1 MADLTRSD
9 RRKLN
14 AQIAVTEDHWKLL
27 LLQGAGLFVIGITA
41 AILPNVT
48 TLAIGA
54 LTGWLLLI
62 SGLFR
67 LASGFGADI
76 GPGHWSSMLLSALM
90 VVLGTVLAFYSR
102 ESDFELIVALAGY
115 LAIHAIASLILASSL
130 REEASTWLALIVGA
144 MVDVLFA
151 TLILAHWPSTSPWV
165 FGLYLGVN
173 LAVAGLAL
181 MFVALGV
188 KNRMGRGQASVT
200 QTDGVPRH
208 PYRRSATRKDSR
220 HDQQTRL

>member
-1 MADLTRSD
+1 MADLTRSY

-14 AQIAVTEDHWKLL
+14 AQIAMTEDDWKLF
-27 LLQGAGLFVIGITA
+27 LLQGAGLFVLGITA

-67 LASGFGADI
+67 LASGFGAEI
-76 GPGHWSSMLLSALM
+76 GPGPWSSMLLSALM
-90 VVLGTVLAFYSR
+90 VLLGAILAFYSK
-102 ESDFELIVALAGY
+102 ESDFELTVALAGY
-115 LAIHAIASLILASSL
+115 FAIHAIASLILASSL
-130 REEASTWLALIVGA
+130 REEASTWLAIVVGA
-144 MVDVLFA
+144 LVDVLLA

-181 MFVALGV
+181 MLVALGV
-188 KNRMGRGQASVT
+188 KHRMGRGQASR
-200 QTDGVPRH
+200 TD
-208 PYRRSATRKDSR
+208 RKSVV
-220 HDQQTRL
+220 